1 MTVRGAI
8 VHSEAS
14 LGWGGQEHRV
24 MTELVGF
31 SLKGLTTKLAAS
43 RESGISAR
51 AKAAG
56 IRTAYFNYR
65 RIEFPIE
72 LFKATRWLR
81 KSNIQILNTHSSRDG
96 WLMGVAGRIARTPLI
111 IRSRHIEV
119 EYPNAWVSRH
129 AFKTFADLVITT
141 SDRITTGLQGA
152 LNLSRDRVMTVP
164 TGIDIERF
172 KPQREVAPRYASG
185 ISDWRPVVG
194 MVSVLRSWKG
204 HAIFLKAI
212 KLLLHQGIDL
222 RGIIVG
228 EGPQK
233 QNIEKSIDSL
243 SLVDDVHMTGHVE
256 NVHEVLQDMDLLI
269 IPSTDHEGIPQ
280 IGLQSL
286 ACGTPVIG
294 SNVGGIPEIIKDKIT
309 GRIVPAADPHKL
321 ADSIK
326 AALIEKDI
334 TRHFP
339 IAGLELVRKLHT
351 FDGILNRLDSI
362 YESFLQSKIRKS
374 N

>member
-1 MTVRGAI
+1 M
-8 VHSEAS
+8 HSEAS
-14 LGWGGQEHRV
+14 LGWGGQE
-24 MTELVGF
+24 
-31 SLKGLTTKLAAS
+31 
-43 RESGISAR
+43 
-51 AKAAG
+51 
-56 IRTAYFNYR
+56 R
-65 RIEFPIE
+65 RILAE
-72 LFKATRWLR
+72 LTGFKSRNAWVAALAPPESTLYSKSTEAAIQVDPLNVHRLRLPFELIRQIQWLKR
-81 KSNIQILNTHSSRDG
+81 NRIQILNTHSSRDG
-96 WLMGVAGRIARTPLI
+96 WLMGFAGRKARTPLI

-141 SDRITTGLQGA
+141 SDRITSGLQDA
-152 LNLSRDRVMTVP
+152 LDLSRDRVMTVP

-172 KPQREVAPRYASG
+172 KPRREVAPRYASG
-185 ISDWRPVVG
+185 ISGWRPVVG

-256 NVHEVLQDMDLLI
+256 NVHEVLQDIDLLI

-326 AALIEKDI
+326 AALLEKDI
-334 TRHFP
+334 TRQYAK
-339 IAGLELVRKLHT
+339 AGLELVRKHHT
-351 FDGILNRLDSI
+351 VDCMLNRLDSI
-362 YESFLQSKIRKS
+362 YKSFLQSRIRKS

>member
-8 VHSEAS
+8 AHSEAS

-56 IRTAYFNYR
+56 IHTAYFNYR

-72 LFKATRWLR
+72 LFKATRWLS

-141 SDRITTGLQGA
+141 SDRITTGLRGA

-172 KPQREVAPRYASG
+172 KPRREVAPRYASG

-326 AALIEKDI
+326 AALLEKII
-334 TRHFP
+334 TRQYAK
-339 IAGLELVRKLHT
+339 AGLELVRKHHT
-351 FDGILNRLDSI
+351 VDCMLNRLDSI
-362 YESFLQSKIRKS
+362 YQSFLQTKIRKP

>member
-1 MTVRGAI
+1 MTLRGAI
-8 VHSEAS
+8 AHSEAS

-24 MTELVGF
+24 ITELVGF
-31 SLKGLTTKLAAS
+31 GSRGLKTKLAAPLK
-43 RESGISAR
+43 SGISER
-51 AKAAG
+51 AKEAG
-56 IRTAYFNYR
+56 IHTTYFNYR
-65 RIEFPIE
+65 RIEF
-72 LFKATRWLR
+72 LVDLLKATSWLR
-81 KSNIQILNTHSSRDG
+81 ESNIQILNTHSSRDG

-141 SDRITTGLQGA
+141 SDRITSGLQDA
-152 LNLSRDRVMTVP
+152 LNLSRDRVVTVP

-172 KPQREVAPRYASG
+172 KPRQEVAPRYASG

-204 HAIFLKAI
+204 HAIFLRAI

-243 SLVDDVHMTGHVE
+243 SLVNDVHMTGHVE

-326 AALIEKDI
+326 AALLEKDI
-334 TRHFP
+334 TREYAK
-339 IAGLELVRKLHT
+339 AGLELVRKHHT
-351 FDGILNRLDSI
+351 VDCMLNRLDSI
-362 YESFLQSKIRKS
+362 YESFLQSKIRKP